1 MRTFRKYAST
11 AVFQQFSRDPI
22 TKEIPPPLLG
32 TWIQIL
38 FTSGPFPVC
47 FKSISSWAEQSV
59 DP

>member
-1 MRTFRKYAST
+1 MRTFQKYAST

-38 FTSGPFPVC
+38 FIFAPFPVR
-47 FKSISSWAEQSV
+47 FRSV
-59 DP
+59 SGLFQVHF